1 MKLGKAMALA
11 KQENWLINKYLDYLQ
26 VRDIKA
32 EAEWI
37 SKIQNRPERV
47 REGSWSASSA
57 GTCLRQRQFTFLG
70 FPKKRIDDRT
80 MNIFANGDF
89 VHLRHQAAGL
99 VHGYVTEVEVPVR
112 VPSFNLRGTMD
123 GLLSNGAIAEF
134 KSINHYG
141 FSQVQSFGAQEKH
154 VLQVHSYMLASERE
168 SAHIVYE
175 DKDTNTLKE
184 FVVNRDE
191 SKIHDVVRDLEK
203 LNEAT
208 ENKKLL
214 PMLAECRNFKG
225 AYNYCPYARICE
237 NAEWP
242 TA

>member
-1 MKLGKAMALA
+1 MRLGKAMQIAQQ
-11 KQENWLINKYLDYLQ
+11 KSWVVNNYLDYIQ
-26 VRDIKA
+26 KRDIKA
-32 EAEWI
+32 EADWI
-37 SKIQNRPERV
+37 WKIQNRPERV

-99 VHGYVTEVEVPVR
+99 IHGYVTEVEVPVT
-112 VPSFNLRGTMD
+112 VSAFNLRGTMD
-123 GLLSNGAIAEF
+123 GVLSNGAIAEF
-134 KSINHYG
+134 KSINHFG

-154 VLQVHSYMLASERE
+154 VKQVHSYMLASERE

-184 FVVNRDE
+184 FVVHRDE
-191 SKIHDVVRDLEK
+191 TIVDGVVQDLEK

-214 PMLAECRNFKG
+214 PMLPECRNFKG
-225 AYNYCPYARICE
+225 AYNYCPYAKICE
-237 NAEWP
+237 DAEWP
-242 TA
+242 TN